1 MSDALM
7 KKTKQQLVDI
17 IFRKDDVHKKLKE
30 DNEDLYSKI
39 ALINNTNKDLNDKI
53 KDLNK
58 LISNKDTDIANLNTQ
73 LNEFIEACDDYA
85 SKCQDLINKLN
96 RFKNLAIISVCINI
110 SLLIT
115 MFILL

>member
-1 MSDALM
+1 MSDALI

-30 DNEDLYSKI
+30 DNEH
-39 ALINNTNKDLNDKI
+39 LNDKI

-58 LISNKDTDIANLNTQ
+58 TINNKDTDIANLNTQ

-85 SKCQDLINKLN
+85 SKCQDLINKFN